1 MKYVAYLAGAL
12 LMAGS
17 SVAAHADTVTFG
29 QFSQRN
35 PSARLFQY
43 VKLDS
48 GATKKAEIHT
58 TGTATGNTT
67 ASIPVYYIFSLF
79 SLPADLTGIQSAH
92 LTVDFISNLGTTGA
106 GASRTQLFDTITS
119 GSIKI
124 IRDTPAAEGTG
135 SRTNLLTV
143 SFTNAELDASQ
154 NNGSFTFKSNNNSVI
169 TYTSDFLD
177 FSNVVTKDFSFSFSG
192 ASPTFQAPIGKS
204 GRNTRFSG
212 TGTFASDPAPIVPS
226 VPEISTWGMML
237 IGFGTVGAA
246 MRGRRGRA
254 VLAA

>member
-12 LMAGS
+12 LMAGG
-17 SVAAHADTVTFG
+17 SVAAHADTLTFG

-92 LTVDFISNLGTTGA
+92 LTVDFISNLGTTGT

-154 NNGSFTFKSNNNSVI
+154 NSGSFTFKSNPTSVI
-169 TYTSDFLD
+169 TYTSDF
-177 FSNVVTKDFSFSFSG
+177 VTFNPGADKDFSFSFSG
-192 ASPTFQAPIGKS
+192 ANPTFSSVLGSS

-212 TGTFASDPAPIVPS
+212 TGTFAVAP
-226 VPEISTWGMML
+226 VPEVATWGMMVV
-237 IGFGTVGAA
+237 GFAAAGATL
-246 MRGRRGRA
+246 RSGRRKA
-254 VLAA
+254 LATA